1 MQKTVASGVKPSK
14 TALGSCSWSTS
25 AGSASFGRCFCIS
38 SLSRAWAVLSKT
50 KPSSCTIAVVCDLRV
65 WAPFTKT
72 VAMHKGVGS
81 DQIRTEAPLA
91 SDAKLARMDMP
102 AAKGWMHL
110 FAPNVSK
117 NFAPEGPKIL
127 LRSKVPLTAAHAA
140 SNRSSD
146 MAVH

>member
-1 MQKTVASGVKPSK
+1 
-14 TALGSCSWSTS
+14 
-25 AGSASFGRCFCIS
+25 
-38 SLSRAWAVLSKT
+38 
-50 KPSSCTIAVVCDLRV
+50 
-65 WAPFTKT
+65 
-72 VAMHKGVGS
+72 MHKGVGS